1 MGFFLTWTEAII
13 NGLRMFILD
22 TPSYF
27 NVNCQEVGTL
37 LLSELRATF
46 SRGYETQT
54 STKETV
60 YFLQNSLHALKPCVL
75 RIPAY
80 CYISD
85 EVGSSDFRQ
94 SNPSHHCFR
103 LLPFSGSYWLRD
115 LHNDLYKSSCAFHCG
130 VNPHRQVE
138 PVLFGIQPFRWILCR
153 DLLWKG
159 NEGALL
165 HNIHPSHTAKFH
177 LLQLLKTFK

>member
-1 MGFFLTWTEAII
+1 
-13 NGLRMFILD
+13 MFILD
-22 TPSYF
+22 TLSYF
-27 NVNCQEVGTL
+27 NVNGQEMGTL
-37 LLSELRATF
+37 AFWARSHIQQRVRDANH
-46 SRGYETQT
+46 G
-54 STKETV
+54 KETLH
-60 YFLQNSLHALKPCVL
+60 FLPTSLHALKPCVL
-75 RIPAY
+75 KISAY

-85 EVGSSDFRQ
+85 EVWNSDFRQ
-94 SNPSHHCFR
+94 SKLSHHCSR
-103 LLPFSGSYWLRD
+103 LLPFSGAHWLRD

-165 HNIHPSHTAKFH
+165 HNSYPSHTAKFH